1 MSEPP
6 KRKRQRL
13 PMRDECPRCFV
24 ECEVLDWNGGGVKCP
39 THGIFWED
47 FQQLV
52 ADLTAEPDS
61 PDTDIP

>member
-1 MSEPP
+1 
-6 KRKRQRL
+6 
-13 PMRDECPRCFV
+13 MRDECPRCFV